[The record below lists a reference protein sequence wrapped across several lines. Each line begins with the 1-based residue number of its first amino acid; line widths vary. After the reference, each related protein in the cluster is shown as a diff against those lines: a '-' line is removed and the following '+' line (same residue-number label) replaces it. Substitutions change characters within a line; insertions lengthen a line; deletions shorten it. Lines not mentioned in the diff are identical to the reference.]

1 MQQKNLLHHCHH
13 HHIHQDDDDGD
24 DDDDDDD
31 DDQVRAGAGVA
42 APPGAVSAG
51 TGKGLVCRLLIFVIS
66 SIINNSI
73 NIDNVIK
80 IITDIDSR
88 SLI

>member
-1 MQQKNLLHHCHH
+1 MKMLHYCHH
-13 HHIHQDDDDGD
+13 HHIHH
-24 DDDDDDD
+24 DDDDD

-51 TGKGLVCRLLIFVIS
+51 TGKGLVCRLLIFDIS
-66 SIINNSI
+66 IIINNSI